1 MSTTSRRGL
10 FLTFEGLDG
19 SGKTTQMR
27 RLAARLRAAGE
38 DVVELAEPGT
48 TETGKKIRAILLD
61 PAHETLSPVAEMM
74 LYFAARAQT
83 VDEILRPALDAGK
96 TVLSDRW
103 TDSTRAY
110 QGFGR
115 GLAMEWIDTL
125 DRIACRAIEP
135 DLTLLVEIGVD
146 DGLARARARN
156 AGEALRETR
165 MDEQS
170 RAFYERVAEGY
181 RRLAKES
188 ARIVPVDGRGTAE
201 EVEARVWNTVA
212 EFWRKR
218 VQKFLR

>member
-27 RLAARLRAAGE
+27 RLAARLRASGE

-48 TETGKKIRAILLD
+48 TEIGKKIRGILLD
-61 PAHETLSPVAEMM
+61 PAHEMLSPVAEML

-83 VDEILRPALDAGK
+83 VDEILRPALEAGK

-115 GLAMEWIDTL
+115 GLGLEWIDAL
-125 DRIACRAIEP
+125 DRIACRGIEP
-135 DLTLLVEIGVD
+135 DLTVLVEIGVD
-146 DGLARARARN
+146 DGLGRARARN
-156 AGEALRETR
+156 AGEAARETR

-170 RAFYERVAEGY
+170 RAFYERVVEGY
-181 RRLAKES
+181 RQLAES
-188 ARIVPVDGRGTAE
+188 CARMVRVDGRGAEE
-201 EVEARVWNTVA
+201 EVEARVWGAVE
-212 EFWRKR
+212 EFRRRR
-218 VQKFLR
+218 V

>member
-19 SGKTTQMR
+19 SGKTTQVR
-27 RLAARLRAAGE
+27 RLAARLRASGE

-48 TETGKKIRAILLD
+48 TEIGKKIRGILLD
-61 PAHETLSPVAEMM
+61 PAHEMLSPVAEML

-83 VDEILRPALDAGK
+83 VDEILRPALEADK

-115 GLAMEWIDTL
+115 GLGLEWIDAL
-125 DRIACRAIEP
+125 DRIACRGIEP
-135 DLTLLVEIGVD
+135 DLTVLVEIGVD
-146 DGLARARARN
+146 DGLGRARARN
-156 AGEALRETR
+156 AGEAARETR

-170 RAFYERVAEGY
+170 RAFYERVVEGY
-181 RRLAKES
+181 RQLAERCS
-188 ARIVPVDGRGTAE
+188 RIVPVDGRGAE
-201 EVEARVWNTVA
+201 DEVETRVWSAVE
-212 EFWRKR
+212 EFRRKR
-218 VQKFLR
+218 V

>member
-27 RLAARLRAAGE
+27 RLAGRLRARGE

-48 TETGKKIRAILLD
+48 TEIGRKIRAILLD
-61 PAHETLSPVAEMM
+61 PAHEMMSPVAEML

-83 VDEILRPALDAGK
+83 VDEILRPALERGA

-115 GLAMEWIDTL
+115 GLGLEWIDQL
-125 DRIACRAIEP
+125 DRIACRGIEP
-135 DLTLLVEIGVD
+135 DLTLLIEID
-146 DGLARARARN
+146 AATGLSRARRRN
-156 AGEALRETR
+156 RDEANGGTR
-165 MDEQS
+165 MDEQ
-170 RAFYERVAEGY
+170 APGFYERVAQGY
-181 RRLAKES
+181 RTLAGS
-188 ARIVPVDGRGTAE
+188 CARIIAVDGRGSVE
-201 EVEARVWNTVA
+201 EVER
-212 EFWRKR
+212 R
-218 VQKFLR
+218 VQEAVEQFRRSRV

>member
-48 TETGKKIRAILLD
+48 TEIGKKVRAILLD
-61 PAHETLSPVAEMM
+61 PAHEMLSPVAEML

-83 VDEILRPALDAGK
+83 VDEILRPALEAGK

-115 GLAMEWIDTL
+115 GLGLEWIDAL
-125 DRIACRAIEP
+125 DRIACRGIEP
-135 DLTLLVEIGVD
+135 DLTVLVEIGVD
-146 DGLARARARN
+146 DGLERARARN
-156 AGEALRETR
+156 AGEAAQETR

-170 RAFYERVAEGY
+170 RAFYERVADGY
-181 RRLAKES
+181 RRLAES
-188 ARIVPVDGRGTAE
+188 FARIVRVDGRGAEE
-201 EVEARVWNTVA
+201 EVEARVWNVVE
-212 EFWRKR
+212 EFRRRR
-218 VQKFLR
+218 V

>member
-48 TETGKKIRAILLD
+48 TEIGKKVRAILLD
-61 PAHETLSPVAEMM
+61 PAHEMLSPVAEML

-83 VDEILRPALDAGK
+83 VDEILRPALEAGK

-115 GLAMEWIDTL
+115 GLGLEWIDAL
-125 DRIACRAIEP
+125 GRIACRGIEP
-135 DLTLLVEIGVD
+135 DLTVLVEIGVD
-146 DGLARARARN
+146 NGLERARARN
-156 AGEALRETR
+156 AGEAAQETR

-170 RAFYERVAEGY
+170 RAFYERAADGY
-181 RRLAKES
+181 RRLAES
-188 ARIVPVDGRGTAE
+188 FARIVRVDGRGAEE
-201 EVEARVWNTVA
+201 EVEARVWNVVE
-212 EFWRKR
+212 EFRRRR
-218 VQKFLR
+218 V